1 LLRPSRRNLSRER
14 ARQYLSLRRRRRR
27 RKRGVGRG
35 ADVYRPGSSVA
46 RGLVCFG
53 WEGCFEISAHT
64 EKGSGELL

>member
-1 LLRPSRRNLSRER
+1 LLQPSRRTQSRER

-35 ADVYRPGSSVA
+35 PDVYWPGSSVA

-53 WEGCFEISAHT
+53 W
-64 EKGSGELL
+64 